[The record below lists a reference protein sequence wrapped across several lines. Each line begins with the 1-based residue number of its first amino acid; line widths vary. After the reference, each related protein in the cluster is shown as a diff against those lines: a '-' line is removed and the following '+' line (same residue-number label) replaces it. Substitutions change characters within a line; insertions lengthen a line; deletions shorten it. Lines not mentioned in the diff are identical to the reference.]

1 MDKILFIINP
11 IAGAGKAKS
20 IIPIIEIK
28 MKENNIG
35 YEIIL
40 TKEPRDAIKIAGDNV
55 DKFSTIVAVGGDGTV
70 NEVAKGLINSR
81 KGTLAIIPCGTGND
95 FSRTL
100 GLPMD
105 PIKAIDVIIKKN
117 IRVVDIGKIN
127 GNNFLNIASVG
138 FDTEVVIHTNSIKK
152 KVKSKIAYILGVLAT
167 LFDYKKREVS
177 LVIDGVTFERNLV
190 LLAVG
195 NGNFYGG
202 GLQILPM
209 SEVDDGYFHICLVKD
224 ISNFK
229 ILFLFPSIFKGKHL
243 KYKKYVEIFKAK
255 EVIVKNTKKININ
268 IDGEIIAIGNDVI
281 FEIEDYKLNVITS

>member
-1 MDKILFIINP
+1 MDKLLFIINP

-20 IIPIIEIK
+20 IIPVIENK
-28 MKENNIG
+28 MKQSSIK

-40 TKEPRDAIKIAGDNV
+40 TNQPKDAIRIAEENI
-55 DKFSTIVAVGGDGTV
+55 DKFSTIIAVGGDGTV

-95 FSRTL
+95 FSRTI

-105 PIKAIDVIIKKN
+105 PIKAIDIIIKNN

-152 KVKSKIAYILGVLAT
+152 KVKSKTAYILGVLAT
-167 LFDYKKREVS
+167 LFDYKKRKIS
-177 LVIDGVTFERNLV
+177 LVIDGVTYERNLV

-202 GLQILPM
+202 GLKILPM
-209 SEVDDGYFHICLVKD
+209 AEVDDGYFHVCLVKD

-255 EVIVKNTKKININ
+255 EVIVKNTKEIDIN
-268 IDGEIIAIGNDVI
+268 IDGEIITIDKDVI

>member
-1 MDKILFIINP
+1 MDKLLFIINP

-20 IIPIIEIK
+20 IIPIIEKK
-28 MKENNIG
+28 MKESSIK
-35 YEIIL
+35 YEIVL
-40 TKEPRDAIKIAGDNV
+40 TKEPKDAIKIAEENV
-55 DKFSTIVAVGGDGTV
+55 DNFSIIIAVGGDGTV

-95 FSRTL
+95 FSRTI

-105 PIKAIDVIIKKN
+105 PIKAIDIIIKKN

-152 KVKSKIAYILGVLAT
+152 KVKSKTAYILGVLAT
-167 LFDYKKREVS
+167 LFDYKIRKIN
-177 LVIDGVTFERNLV
+177 LVIDRVTFERNLV

-202 GLQILPM
+202 GLKILPM
-209 SEVDDGYFHICLVKD
+209 AEVDDGYFHVCLVKD

-255 EVIVKNTKKININ
+255 EVIVRNTKEININ
-268 IDGEIIAIGNDVI
+268 IDGEIITIGSDVI
-281 FEIEDYKLNVITS
+281 FEIEDYKLKVITN

>member
-1 MDKILFIINP
+1 MDKLLFIINP

-20 IIPIIEIK
+20 IIPIIENK
-28 MKENNIG
+28 MKESSIE

-40 TKEPRDAIKIAGDNV
+40 TNQPKDAIRIAEENV
-55 DKFSTIVAVGGDGTV
+55 DNFSTIVAVGGDGTV

-95 FSRTL
+95 FSRTI

-105 PIKAIDVIIKKN
+105 PIKAIDIIIKNN
-117 IRVVDIGKIN
+117 IRAVDIGKIN
-127 GNNFLNIASVG
+127 GNSFLNIASVG

-152 KVKSKIAYILGVLAT
+152 RVKSKTAYILGVLAT
-167 LFDYKKREVS
+167 LFDYKKRKIS
-177 LVIDGVTFERNLV
+177 LVIDGVTYERNLV

-202 GLQILPM
+202 GLKVLPM
-209 SEVDDGYFHICLVKD
+209 AEVDDGYFHVCLVKD

-255 EVIVKNTKKININ
+255 EVIVKNTKEININ
-268 IDGEIIAIGNDVI
+268 IDGEIITIDKDVI